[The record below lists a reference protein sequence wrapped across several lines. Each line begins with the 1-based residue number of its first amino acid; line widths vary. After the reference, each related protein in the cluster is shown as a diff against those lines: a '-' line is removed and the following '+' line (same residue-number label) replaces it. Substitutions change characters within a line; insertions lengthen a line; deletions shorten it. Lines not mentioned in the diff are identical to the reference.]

1 MHVNQQ
7 GPEQTPE
14 FLEGTFRLG
23 SFESTG
29 PFPTKDSRALHLQA
43 SPSWL
48 TILAPHSL
56 WSRIAYSWL
65 QIHPT
70 SGPTSTTVKVSLG
83 PQKKLEPLTPG
94 VSALHPLGQLNT
106 VLLDVAASSFT
117 DSPSPQLIPTSY
129 NGLGL
134 LGF

>member
-23 SFESTG
+23 SSESTG
-29 PFPTKDSRALHLQA
+29 PLPTKDSRALHLQA

-94 VSALHPLGQLNT
+94 V
-106 VLLDVAASSFT
+106 LLDVAASSFT